1 MSKVLVSLDKLG
13 DILDAGLWVQS
24 SLLVMQFM
32 SPPMQPESNLLRR
45 RCGRVSEKYCSLLFL
60 DIESVPEGRYKF
72 ARVIGPILKTIA
84 RPLESRL
91 MFSATKSDLIMEA
104 VPYLE
109 GELLD
114 MMLKEE
120 DKTLHLLKESS
131 QMLIS
136 CR

>member
-1 MSKVLVSLDKLG
+1 M
-13 DILDAGLWVQS
+13 
-24 SLLVMQFM
+24 
-32 SPPMQPESNLLRR
+32 
-45 RCGRVSEKYCSLLFL
+45 
-60 DIESVPEGRYKF
+60 PEGRYKF